1 MKIPPSVLS
10 YIPLRHYYA
19 IKRPL
24 SLKQTKFERFDHR
37 LIIIET
43 TDVDLSLN
51 HLEKNT
57 NLAEKLHRE
66 TRAIY
71 EHREIEKEFSTSS
84 TDLAEKNLSISRNNS
99 WYSICDGD
107 KRPNSRSSTRRT
119 AKRLTATRN
128 TCLSKQTKTRLSS
141 SITIIQIDLNSL
153 NRLCLNHLLQT

>member
-10 YIPLRHYYA
+10 YIPLQHYYA

-24 SLKQTKFERFDHR
+24 SLRTNEIRMFRPKVDRYWNNRRRTRFFLKSSGEKYKFSRK
-37 LIIIET
+37 I
-43 TDVDLSLN
+43 
-51 HLEKNT
+51 
-57 NLAEKLHRE
+57 
-66 TRAIY
+66 TRANY
-71 EHREIEKEFSTSS
+71 EHQMKEKEFSTSS
-84 TDLAEKNLSISRNNS
+84 INLAEKNVPILRNSS
-99 WYSICDGD
+99 WYSICDRD
-107 KRPNSRSSTRRT
+107 KRPNSRSSTRRS